1 MSAREGAAMGT
12 AMRFITALGG
22 VVLIAFALGL
32 FGYPI
37 IQTIA
42 EPEYADFPGGAAGIV
57 VMLLLMGSVPFGGGV
72 LLIRRAA
79 RGGPRDQTITD
90 DLRGLPECSTP
101 APPPPVA
108 DVVELAPPIESSM
121 DAAAATDVPAAIE
134 PRGTT
139 MPVGPVLIEAST
151 PVQPLQTTRDTEGVL
166 PQRRP
171 RTWLAMLG
179 LAIALS
185 VFLVDAVIVL
195 GAFSDDS
202 LSQGANGLILVFF
215 VLLSAIPLLGGLRLA
230 HAGDPEMGRRFIS
243 DLRARL
249 GQLRHPIGLVR
260 TSAGLAFVTALVS
273 VPAMI
278 ILRDAA
284 PSIGP
289 FALTI
294 FSLIDPLANI
304 RQRSWWV
311 GAFVSAASWFVLFLV
326 TVATTDIVSD
336 QDVQIG
342 FILPL
347 MAYPAA
353 MALSGL
359 IRFLQWLGR
368 P

>member
-1 MSAREGAAMGT
+1 MGT

-37 IQTIA
+37 IETLA
-42 EPEYADFPGGAAGIV
+42 EPEYADFPGGAAGLV

-72 LLIRRAA
+72 LLIRRAV
-79 RGGPRDQTITD
+79 RGGPRDQTIND
-90 DLRGLPECSTP
+90 DLRGLPESGTP
-101 APPPPVA
+101 APPSPVA
-108 DVVELAPPIESSM
+108 GVVESAPSIESSM
-121 DAAAATDVPAAIE
+121 DAAAATDIAAAIE
-134 PRGTT
+134 AGGTA
-139 MPVGPVLIEAST
+139 MPVAPVPIEAST
-151 PVQPLQTTRDTEGVL
+151 PVQPLQTTRDTESVP
-166 PQRRP
+166 PQRTR

-179 LAIALS
+179 LAIALG

-202 LSQGANGLILVFF
+202 LSQGANRVILVL
-215 VLLSAIPLLGGLRLA
+215 VLLFSAVPLLGGLRLA
-230 HAGDPEMGRRFIS
+230 HVGDPGMGRRFIT
-243 DLRARL
+243 DLGARV
-249 GQLRHPIGLVR
+249 GQLRRPVVLVR
-260 TSAGLAFVTALVS
+260 TSAGLAFVTAIVS

-278 ILRDAA
+278 IWRDAA
-284 PSIGP
+284 PFIGSL
-289 FALTI
+289 ALTI

-326 TVATTDIVSD
+326 TAATTDILSD
-336 QDVQIG
+336 QPDIVMV
-342 FILPL
+342 FLLPL

-359 IRFLQWLGR
+359 IRFLRWLAR